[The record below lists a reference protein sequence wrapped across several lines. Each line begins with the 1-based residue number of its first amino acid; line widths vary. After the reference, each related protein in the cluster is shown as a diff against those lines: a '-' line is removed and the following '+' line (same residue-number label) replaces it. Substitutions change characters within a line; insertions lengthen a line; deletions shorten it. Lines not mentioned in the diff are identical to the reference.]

1 MALTHAGQLN
11 ALPDFTSL
19 DESATDKVD
28 RELARRKRVAAM
40 AEIRLSIR
48 EQAALAWWDQ
58 IDDVL
63 GPKPDTAEGW
73 ADRGLQVLQLGL
85 VDGIGI
91 NPKAC
96 AAYAAECRANAS
108 RLDPTYGP
116 KMNVQV
122 DVTVTALSQRL
133 QEGRARVIEQLPAT
147 PANALSHNRPLRE
160 ADTEQ
165 PVSPD
170 SDQDHGI

>member
-1 MALTHAGQLN
+1 MAGNGHVAT
-11 ALPDFTSL
+11 LPDFTQL
-19 DESATDKVD
+19 DESATDRVD
-28 RELARRKRVAAM
+28 RELARRRRIAAM

-63 GPKPDTAEGW
+63 GPRPDTAQGW

-96 AAYAAECRANAS
+96 AAYAAECRANAA
-108 RLDPTYGP
+108 RLDRSFGTQV
-116 KMNVQV
+116 NVSV
-122 DVTVTALSQRL
+122 DVAVNVLTQRL
-133 QEGRARVIEQLPAT
+133 QEGRERVIAVVPERLPT
-147 PANALSHNRPLRE
+147 PEKP
-160 ADTEQ
+160 T
-165 PVSPD
+165 
-170 SDQDHGI
+170 